1 MPIGIPVF
9 FLKRRERRCRRWSAA
24 AAHGWLA
31 ARGGAHGCRLV
42 GCRRR
47 LAAWLSA
54 AARGLAIGRGSGQTA
69 TTPYAESRAHRR
81 KPQPLARKA
90 ASRAHRRQRKA
101 SREPPPPTIADCDV
115 RAVFRTGH

>member
-9 FLKRRERRCRRWSAA
+9 FFETARTSLSAMVGGGGSRLAGGSRRC
-24 AAHGWLA
+24 
-31 ARGGAHGCRLV
+31 ARLPAC
-42 GCRRR
+42 
-47 LAAWLSA
+47 WLSA

-81 KPQPLARKA
+81 KTQPLARKA

-101 SREPPPPTIADCDV
+101 SREPPPPTIADSDV
-115 RAVFRTGH
+115 RAVFRTGHWTGD